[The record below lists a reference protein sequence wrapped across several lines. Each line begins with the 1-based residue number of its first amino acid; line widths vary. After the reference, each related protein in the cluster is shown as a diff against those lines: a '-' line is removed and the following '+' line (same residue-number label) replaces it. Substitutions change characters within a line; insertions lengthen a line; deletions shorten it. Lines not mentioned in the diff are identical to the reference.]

1 MCRANV
7 FETNDQMQ
15 SSKSLPQVSMVSDV
29 SGASGLSYHL
39 NKWSLIQHTDKNGM
53 THLEVESQLS
63 GPESVVPEAPKI
75 SDLKKG
81 GPMSKL
87 PPIFPVPQPP
97 QPKAVSNNKKS
108 TFTRELETILLS
120 RELEGGGRKTKEQQP
135 ISDKIPRP
143 KKVEQLQQRDH
154 LNLSLRQR
162 TPALLLQKLD
172 TTFEGGKVTAGKQR
186 SNTREEAEQLLWQKP
201 TVSKLLIVLY

>member
-1 MCRANV
+1 MLV
-7 FETNDQMQ
+7 
-15 SSKSLPQVSMVSDV
+15 
-29 SGASGLSYHL
+29 Y
-39 NKWSLIQHTDKNGM
+39 
-53 THLEVESQLS
+53 
-63 GPESVVPEAPKI
+63 
-75 SDLKKG
+75 
-81 GPMSKL
+81 
-87 PPIFPVPQPP
+87 IFPVPQPP

-120 RELEGGGRKTKEQQP
+120 RELEGGGRKTKEQLQP
-135 ISDKIPRP
+135 ISDNIPRP

-172 TTFEGGKVTAGKQR
+172 TTFEGGKATAGKQR

-201 TVSKLLIVLY
+201 TVSKLSILLYSYNLVNGSEIHIRN